1 MEGEG
6 KKKDLQ
12 VWPPIDSLSAHE
24 TGKGNNDWAQTKG
37 DKNLFFFLQKDRG
50 AQVRAIKSRIANE
63 TQVMQLWQTKGRES
77 WKKEH
82 SKQHNSNT
90 SGCGA

>member
-37 DKNLFFFLQKDRG
+37 DKDSFFF
-50 AQVRAIKSRIANE
+50 
-63 TQVMQLWQTKGRES
+63 TKGQGRTGES
-77 WKKEH
+77 DQE
-82 SKQHNSNT
+82 QD
-90 SGCGA
+90 C